1 MNEIIKFDNV
11 TKVFKDFWRKP
22 KVVALKN
29 FSFSVN
35 EGEILGLL
43 GPNGSGKSTTLKL
56 ILGLLYPT
64 HGRISV
70 FGKLPGDNL
79 AKRFIGYLPEE
90 DYLYSYLNAYETL
103 DFFGKVFNLP
113 SNIRNERIEL
123 LLEMLGIK
131 GYETRPVG
139 EYSKGMARRLGLAQS
154 LINDPKLLILDEP
167 TNGMDPIGSN
177 EIKNILLDLKKKGK
191 TILICSHLLADI
203 ESICD
208 RIIILYR
215 GEMITEGKVDELLDS
230 YKGEKNPLEKFFL
243 DVVKK
248 KKEEVKEKKEKIYKE
263 EKKEKEEVDKDLLQ
277 KLLHKDDS

>member
-1 MNEIIKFDNV
+1 LLLR
-11 TKVFKDFWRKP
+11 TP
-22 KVVALKN
+22 KVIAVKD
-29 FSFSVN
+29 FSFSVS
-35 EGEILGLL
+35 EGEIIGLL

-113 SNIRNERIEL
+113 SNIRKERIKL
-123 LLEMLGIK
+123 LFEMLGIK

-208 RIIILYR
+208 RIIILYQ
-215 GEMITEGKVDELLDS
+215 GELITEGKVDELLAS
-230 YKGEKNPLEKFFL
+230 YKGERNPLEKFFL
-243 DVVKK
+243 DVMKK
-248 KKEEVKEKKEKIYKE
+248 KKEKIEEKKEEILYRKE
-263 EKKEKEEVDKDLLQ
+263 EKKEKEEVDKELLQ

>member
-11 TKVFKDFWRKP
+11 TKIFKDFWRKP
-22 KVVALKN
+22 KVIALKN

-103 DFFGKVFNLP
+103 NFFGKVFNLP
-113 SNIRNERIEL
+113 SNIRKERIEL

-230 YKGEKNPLEKFFL
+230 YIGEKNPLEKFFL